1 MFARVGTVSPGE
13 YFDLYLRPSLAENSQ
28 PFGGSAGKI
37 DDGSLAAI
45 LSIGSP
51 VHDHDVHRAPV
62 HEIRHAGNCT
72 ERITAVCGNR
82 PAVIE
87 FAAARGPVAL
97 KAARVK
103 GGVSNLSVENCF
115 LSISRADLVI
125 ARRKSYPNEHQ
136 THATDVEPD
145 PVSQCRHHRETS

>member
-1 MFARVGTVSPGE
+1 MFARVGIVSPGE
-13 YFDLYLRPSLAENSQ
+13 YFDLYLRPSLAENAQ
-28 PFGGSAGKI
+28 PFGRSAGKI

-45 LSIGSP
+45 LSVGAP
-51 VHDHDVHRAPV
+51 VDDHNVHRAPV
-62 HEIRHAGNCT
+62 HEIRHAGNRT
-72 ERITAVCGNR
+72 EGITAVCRNR

-103 GGVSNLSVENCF
+103 GGVSHLSVENGF

-125 ARRKSYPNEHQ
+125 ARGKSYQNEHQ

-145 PVSQCRHHRETS
+145 PDSHCGHHRETS